1 MGFSLKIMIELT
13 VMLTLAAAKHF
24 FYSLVGHPACVGSL
38 NKPPQ
43 FLNPWLLHT
52 LTAINLGLQAV
63 SDTTEQAELQPPQL
77 TCTISVCLV
86 MLSTHSFY
94 IVRGQLWLG

>member
-1 MGFSLKIMIELT
+1 MGFSLKIVIELI
-13 VMLTLAAAKHF
+13 VMLTREAAAKHF

-63 SDTTEQAELQPPQL
+63 SDTTEQAVVHPA
-77 TCTISVCLV
+77 
-86 MLSTHSFY
+86 
-94 IVRGQLWLG
+94 